1 MKVEII
7 STVKNGRLSPK
18 STNEILSILAKCE
31 GKQVV
36 VSIEKLS
43 RKRSSQQNRY
53 LHLLFT
59 QLTMALNDLGNEF
72 TMLEVKDMMKAK
84 FALTDVVN
92 TSTGEV
98 LGQRI
103 KGTSEM
109 KRMEL
114 ADFIDSVIRWAAGLS
129 IKLAYPNEQFLI
141 DLDND

>member
-7 STVKNGRLSPK
+7 STVKNGKLSPK
-18 STNEILSILAKCE
+18 STNEILAILAKCE

-36 VSIEKLS
+36 ISIEKLS

-59 QLTMALNDLGNEF
+59 QLTEVLNDLGNEF
-72 TMLEVKDMMKAK
+72 TMQEVKDMMKAK

-114 ADFIDSVIRWAAGLS
+114 ADFIDSVIRWAAELGV
-129 IKLAYPNEQFLI
+129 KLYYPNEVILME
-141 DLDND
+141 LE

>member
-7 STVKNGRLSPK
+7 STVKNGKLSQK
-18 STNEILSILAKCE
+18 STNEILAILAKCE

-36 VSIEKLS
+36 ISIEKLS
-43 RKRSSQQNRY
+43 RKRSSQQNRF
-53 LHLLFT
+53 LHLMFT
-59 QLTMALNDLGNEF
+59 QLTEALNDLGNDF

-114 ADFIDSVIRWAAGLS
+114 AEFIDSVIRWAAELGV
-129 IKLAYPNEQFLI
+129 KLYYPNEEILME
-141 DLDND
+141 LE